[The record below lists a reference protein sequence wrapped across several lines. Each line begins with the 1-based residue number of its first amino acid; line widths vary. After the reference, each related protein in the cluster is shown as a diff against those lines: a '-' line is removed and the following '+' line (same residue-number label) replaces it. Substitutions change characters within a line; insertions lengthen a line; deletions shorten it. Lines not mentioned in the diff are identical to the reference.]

1 MAEFP
6 RKLEKDEKDKE
17 ILVGFFLLLL
27 FFSLNQ
33 RILCMTSPLLGRGAF
48 RLGFY

>member
-17 ILVGFFLLLL
+17 ILVDFFLLLL
-27 FFSLNQ
+27 FSLNQ
-33 RILCMTSPLLGRGAF
+33 RILCMTSPLLGREAF